1 MTKKTVDKLLEL
13 KKIRKEELEVR
24 LKEVYDLL
32 ESDKEYLKTLEELF
46 KEHKKKYEDGIRKNI
61 LNICEIDLYNK
72 YFSHI
77 SKCIK
82 EQKKVISE
90 RTKEVKS
97 IRENLVEAYK
107 DEKALEKLLD
117 KIIEEKKKIEN
128 YREQKE
134 MDFLFLS
141 RFGEK

>member
-46 KEHKKKYEDGIRKNI
+46 KEHKKRYEDGIRKNI
-61 LNICEIDLYNK
+61 LNIGEIDLYNK

-77 SKCIK
+77 SKSIK

-90 RTKEVKS
+90 RTKEVKI

-107 DEKALEKLLD
+107 DEKVLEKLLD

-128 YREQKE
+128 HREQKE
-134 MDFLFLS
+134 IDFLFLS
-141 RFGEK
+141 RFGGK